1 MLPVHDHSARVSTT
15 NVAAT
20 GLAMFLC
27 PREARMSGWVGSPA
41 IDGYKPTQGLLLR
54 PLPHLAG

>member
-27 PREARMSGWVGSPA
+27 PREASMSGWVGSPA
-41 IDGYKPTQGLLLR
+41 IDGYKPTQGLKSRFLSR
-54 PLPHLAG
+54 LAA